1 MRALGAAL
9 VVSLAL
15 CHGSA
20 VHAEEFFGLERI
32 ESQGRSVAA
41 ELAELNGDARTDLM
55 VVTLL
60 GIPPREK
67 RAVPT
72 TSSPPTRGS
81 SRSRATFRS
90 SSTRPSSPWE
100 TWTATETPS
109 SRRAPPRGSRTDSM
123 PLPQ

>member
-41 ELAELNGDARTDLM
+41 ELAELNGDGDAD
-55 VVTLL
+55 
-60 GIPPREK
+60 
-67 RAVPT
+67 AV
-72 TSSPPTRGS
+72 
-81 SRSRATFRS
+81 F
-90 SSTRPSSPWE
+90 STRP
-100 TWTATETPS
+100 
-109 SRRAPPRGSRTDSM
+109 APRE
-123 PLPQ
+123 QN